1 MLSSG
6 ENADPALAKIA
17 AKHGVS
23 TAQVLLKWGVQRG
36 FAVIPKSTNLDRI
49 RENIGCLE
57 LRLDAEDMAT
67 MNTWDCYNPTGW
79 DPTKEE

>member
-36 FAVIPKSTNLDRI
+36 FAVQCALLVFR
-49 RENIGCLE
+49 
-57 LRLDAEDMAT
+57 
-67 MNTWDCYNPTGW
+67 
-79 DPTKEE
+79 